1 MAITADSG
9 GSGRSRRPTAWSIP
23 LHRNGEHT
31 AASEAPAAAPPAS
44 PPRRLHIGVPDM
56 LRGRTATGLRGSL
69 PGWSRTLRRF
79 APYVRRRWPLVV
91 TGALAMFAEVVLRLL
106 EPWPVK
112 FVFDRVIV
120 TDADAAATGVAWA
133 DGIDPAVLLT
143 GSAAAVVVLTGLRA
157 VMAYT
162 STVCFALVGN
172 KVLTDVRAETYR
184 HLQRLSL
191 RFHHGARGGDLVT
204 RLTSDVGR
212 LQDVAVTAALPLA
225 GNVVTLAGMVAVM
238 LWIDWRLALIALAAF
253 PLFAVTLRRS
263 GTKIRTVARKQR
275 RVEGALASVVG
286 ETLGAIRV
294 VQAYSLEESMEEG
307 FGGHNQ
313 RSLTDGVK
321 GKKLSAGLE
330 RKTDLL
336 VGVGTGLVLLVGAR
350 LVIVGDLTPGDLL
363 VFMTYMKNAF
373 KPLRDVAKYTGRIA
387 KAAASGERIVDLL
400 EEERDVVDK
409 PDACSADGVTGTI
422 DLCGVTLDYAAG
434 RRALDSVDL
443 HIAQG
448 TTVAL
453 VGASGSGKS
462 TVLSLLLRLYDP
474 SGGRIL
480 LDGRD
485 LRDYAVDSLR
495 RQMAVVLQDSV
506 LFAATVAE
514 NIAHGRPGATRAE
527 IRAAAQLA
535 GADEFIT
542 ALADG
547 YDTVL
552 AERGADLSGG
562 QRQRLAI
569 ARAALRDAPIVLLD
583 EPTTGLDG
591 ANVTLVEAALARL
604 TDGRTTIMVAHD
616 LRAAASADLIVHLQH
631 GRVVESGTHAE
642 LLAAGG
648 GYAALHRLQGWQAPR
663 EAVDA
668 HA

>member
-1 MAITADSG
+1 MTG
-9 GSGRSRRPTAWSIP
+9 GPG
-23 LHRNGEHT
+23 H
-31 AASEAPAAAPPAS
+31 AA
-44 PPRRLHIGVPDM
+44 G
-56 LRGRTATGLRGSL
+56 GLRGSL

-79 APYVRRRWPLVV
+79 GPYVRRRWPLVV
-91 TGALAMFAEVVLRLL
+91 TGAIAMFAEVVLRLL

-120 TDADAAATGVAWA
+120 TDPGAAATGIAWA
-133 DGIDPAVLLT
+133 DRLDPIALLV
-143 GSAAAVVVLTGLRA
+143 GSAVAVVVLAGLRA
-157 VMAYT
+157 VTAYT

-172 KVLTDVRAETYR
+172 RVLTDVRAETYR

-212 LQDVAVTAALPLA
+212 LQDVAVTAALPLV
-225 GNVVTLAGMVAVM
+225 GNVVTLVGMVGVM
-238 LWIDWRLALIALAAF
+238 AWLDWRLALIALAAF
-253 PLFAVTLRRS
+253 PFFAVSLRRS
-263 GTKIRTVARKQR
+263 GTKIRVVSRSQR

-294 VQAYSLEESMEEG
+294 VQAYSLEDTMEAG
-307 FGGHNQ
+307 FGGHNE

-336 VGVGTGLVLLVGAR
+336 VGVGTGLVLLVGAH
-350 LVIVGDLTPGDLL
+350 LVIAGDLTPGDLL

-373 KPLRDVAKYTGRIA
+373 KPMRDVAKYTGRIA
-387 KAAASGERIVDLL
+387 KAAASGERIIDML
-400 EEERDVVDK
+400 EEECDVVDK
-409 PDACSADGVTGTI
+409 PGAHPADAVRGDVV
-422 DLCGVTLDYAAG
+422 LRGVTLDYAAG
-434 RRALDSVDL
+434 RRAVDRIDL
-443 HIAQG
+443 HIPCG

-462 TVLSLLLRLYDP
+462 TILSLLLRLYDP
-474 SGGRIL
+474 TDGQIL

-495 RQMAVVLQDSV
+495 RQMAVVLQDTV
-506 LFAATVAE
+506 LFATSVAE
-514 NIAHGRPGATRAE
+514 NIAHGRPGASAHE
-527 IRAAAQLA
+527 IVAAAQLA
-535 GADEFIT
+535 GAHEFIIEF
-542 ALADG
+542 ADG

-569 ARAALRDAPIVLLD
+569 ARAALRDAPVVLLD

-591 ANVTLVEAALARL
+591 ANVEIVEAALARL
-604 TDGRTTIMVAHD
+604 TEGRTTLMVAHD
-616 LRAAASADLIVHLQH
+616 LRAAADADVIVHLQH
-631 GRVVESGTHAE
+631 GRIVEAGTHDE
-642 LLAAGG
+642 LLAADG
-648 GYAALHRLQGWQAPR
+648 GYAALHRLQGWQGPEGSGER
-663 EAVDA
+663 LHA
-668 HA
+668 HR